1 MSDMTSKGTACPS
14 DPSICLADLQRLEDI
29 EEIKQ
34 LKARY
39 FRFVDLH
46 WWPEL
51 RDLFTDDAVFEIG
64 ESTSSPKTSE
74 EFVASIGRHLN
85 EATSVHHGHMPE
97 IRIVDAETAH
107 GIWAMFDVVE
117 PSTRSGYPV
126 LTGYGHYTE
135 SYRKIDGRWRIA
147 RLRLTRLKRSVDSVV
162 VEGETVDGRRQFSE
176 PW

>member
-1 MSDMTSKGTACPS
+1 MTDVTSAGDECPAQPGVS
-14 DPSICLADLQRLEDI
+14 LADVQQLKDI

-39 FRFVDLH
+39 FRFLDLH

-51 RDLFTDDAVFEIG
+51 RDLFTDYAVFEIG
-64 ESTSSPKTSE
+64 ESTSSPKTPE
-74 EFVASIGRHLN
+74 EFVASVGRHLN

-97 IRIVDAETAH
+97 IRIVDIETAH
-107 GIWAMFDVVE
+107 GIWAMFDAVE
-117 PSTRSGYPV
+117 PSARSGYPV

-135 SYRKIDGRWRIA
+135 SYRKVDGRWRIA
-147 RLRLTRLKRSVDSVV
+147 RLRLTRLKRSVDSIV
-162 VEGETVDGRRQFSE
+162 VEGATVDGRRPFIE